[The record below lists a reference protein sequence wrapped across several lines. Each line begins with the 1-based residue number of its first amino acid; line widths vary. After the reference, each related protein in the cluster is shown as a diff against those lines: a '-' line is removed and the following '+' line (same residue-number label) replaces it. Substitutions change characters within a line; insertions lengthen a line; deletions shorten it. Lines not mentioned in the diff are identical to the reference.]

1 MSDSLIAAAKCNNVN
16 LRILCSSNRG
26 ALSGHTEEYY
36 PVSLLPQRLVAGT
49 TGAPTVTLA
58 FVNVDHPAGH
68 AAASKNHYVP
78 VAVTPTHA
86 LAEDVRFSP
95 QGAPHCATDLT
106 ALPPSSPSSQSRSPT
121 APDAA
126 SVPSECVLSPP
137 PPRDPAAA
145 TSTVTQPSSPHT
157 LPPSTGTSSYGSQTS
172 PSQCSGTLRDSQAA
186 PVSTTRRDCC
196 EVWTKSVTEGDVS
209 AYLDGCASGWR
220 DMKSFARIPTAGQ
233 SLWPSS
239 SGRKRNG
246 CFVRPPPFGYDLCRS
261 LRRLRLAVEQVA
273 MRRPGI
279 FTGGNLTRASCQ

>member
-137 PPRDPAAA
+137 PPG
-145 TSTVTQPSSPHT
+145 TQQQLLAQSHNHQART
-157 LPPSTGTSSYGSQTS
+157 L
-172 PSQCSGTLRDSQAA
+172 CLR
-186 PVSTTRRDCC
+186 PLGHHRMV
-196 EVWTKSVTEGDVS
+196 
-209 AYLDGCASGWR
+209 
-220 DMKSFARIPTAGQ
+220 
-233 SLWPSS
+233 
-239 SGRKRNG
+239 RKR
-246 CFVRPPPFGYDLCRS
+246 
-261 LRRLRLAVEQVA
+261 RLHNVLGRYVI
-273 MRRPGI
+273 RRP
-279 FTGGNLTRASCQ
+279 LQ